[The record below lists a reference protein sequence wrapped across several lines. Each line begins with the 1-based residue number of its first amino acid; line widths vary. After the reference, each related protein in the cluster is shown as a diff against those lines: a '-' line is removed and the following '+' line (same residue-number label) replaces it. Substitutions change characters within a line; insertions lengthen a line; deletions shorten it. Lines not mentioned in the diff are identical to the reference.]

1 MEALVERIRA
11 EGVHLGKGIIKVD
24 SFLNHQIDPALTM
37 EMGRAFACQFHE
49 AGVTEVSRVITAE
62 VSGIGPAMATGHALG
77 VPVVYARKHR
87 PLTMP
92 DGFYLAQAPSATK
105 GGNVHLMVSP
115 QFLSADDRVLLI
127 DDFLASGK
135 TINALAE
142 LVGQSGAKLVGI
154 GCVIEKVYGPGRE
167 QLRKWGVPVI
177 SLAKIDLLEDE
188 QIEVY

>member
-37 EMGRAFACQFHE
+37 EMGRAFACQFQE
-49 AGVTEVSRVITAE
+49 AGVTDVSRVITAE

-92 DGFYLAQAPSATK
+92 DGFYLSQAPSATK
-105 GGNVHLMVSP
+105 GGTVHLMVSP
-115 QFLSADDRVLLI
+115 QFLSADDQVLLI

-135 TINALAE
+135 TIAALAE

-154 GCVIEKVYGPGRE
+154 GCVIEKVYDPGRRRLE
-167 QLRKWGVPVI
+167 KWGVPII
-177 SLAKIDLLEDE
+177 SLAKIELLEDE